1 MNVPPVYFVMVSAVL
16 FSIGMLGV
24 LARRNIIA
32 ILLAVEIMLNAANL
46 SFVAFSKM
54 HGDMTGQVV
63 SLFVIA
69 VAASEIAVGLAI
81 VVLLFRREGVLD
93 PSKMELMKW

>member
-1 MNVPPVYFVMVSAVL
+1 MSVPPIYFFMVSAAL
-16 FSIGMLGV
+16 FSVGMLGV
-24 LARRNIIA
+24 LIRRNIIV

-46 SFVAFSKM
+46 SFVAFSRM

-81 VVLLFRREGVLD
+81 VVLLFRREGFLD
-93 PSKMELMKW
+93 PGKMGLMKW